1 MVSEF
6 FREFG
11 PDVAITVTPEVGGRF
26 EVLYNGEKL
35 FDKKAMGNIYPS
47 LTHYRQMRDTIK
59 ERQKAPTAE
68 S

>member
-26 EVLYNGEKL
+26 EVLYNGEKI
-35 FDKKAMGNIYPS
+35 FDRKAEGNIYPS
-47 LTHYRQMRDTIK
+47 LTNFRKMRDTLK
-59 ERQKAPTAE
+59 ERMKAPTAE